1 MLPAML
7 PPIATGVSD
16 FTKLRERGAL
26 YVDKTAFVTD
36 VLSSPT
42 DVTLF
47 CRPRRFGKTL
57 NMTTLRA
64 FVEPGPPGVRALFDG
79 LAIAHAGELVWRHF
93 QAHPV
98 IWLSFK
104 DVKAR
109 TWAEASVSIAEL
121 IGMEARRHAPRVDP
135 TLTEEDARTFGHM
148 RRDDQLTTAHH
159 GALLRLSQWIHGAH
173 GQKPIVLIDEY
184 DTPLHTAYEYG
195 YYDEAVTF
203 FRTFL
208 GGGLKDNVYLDRA
221 VLTGILRVAKE
232 SIFSGLNNLEVHTVL
247 SRQHGDAFGFT
258 EDEVRA
264 LLDQAEVPADVAAG
278 MRQFYNGYRIGGFDL
293 YNPWSVTQFFRDLP
307 HRLASYWVGTSDNAL
322 VRQLLIERGTVDGP
336 TLEAIL
342 RGEAVSVLIDEHL
355 TLRDAESRPEA
366 LLSLLVMSGYLRV
379 DAASPEGTRLRA
391 TVRAP
396 NTEVRLALADLAE
409 RTVTSA
415 LREPVDPLAA
425 SLLTGDTE
433 GFGRRLQFLVETA
446 LSFHT
451 TGGRHPERV
460 YQAFVAGLLVGMEKT
475 HRVETD
481 PESGFGRADVLV
493 LPKRAGL
500 PGVAMEL
507 KLGGPEALDAA
518 MAQLR
523 DRDYAAKL
531 RQAGATPIRLLA
543 AAFDGKHVVVRFSEE

>member
-1 MLPAML
+1 MLRVML

-16 FTKLRERGAL
+16 FITLREYGAL
-26 YVDKTAFVTD
+26 YVDKTAFTAT
-36 VLSSPT
+36 LLGQPPS
-42 DVTLF
+42 VTLF

-57 NMTTLRA
+57 NLTTLRA

-79 LAIAHAGELVWRHF
+79 LAIAHAGEAVWRHF

-109 TWAEASVSIAEL
+109 TWEAASGQLAMQIGREAQRLESMVRRSLSPAE
-121 IGMEARRHAPRVDP
+121 
-135 TLTEEDARTFGHM
+135 TLGSDG
-148 RRDDQLTTAHH
+148 LTDTSRLTLAHE
-159 GALLRLSQWIHGAH
+159 GGLQRLSQWLHDVG
-173 GQKPIVLIDEY
+173 GRRPIVLIDEY
-184 DTPLHTAYEYG
+184 DTPLHTAHEFG

-203 FRTFL
+203 FRAFL
-208 GGGLKDNVYLDRA
+208 GSGLKDNAHLERA

-232 SIFSGLNNLEVHTVL
+232 SIFSGLNNLEVHSVL

-258 EDEVRA
+258 EGEVRG
-264 LLDQAEVPADVAAG
+264 LLEQAGVPVELADG
-278 MRQFYNGYRIGGFDL
+278 MREFYNGYRIGGFDV
-293 YNPWSVTQFFRDLP
+293 YNPWSVTQFFRDAP
-307 HRLASYWVGTSDNAL
+307 FRLAPYWVGTSDNAL
-322 VRQLLIERGTVDGP
+322 IRQLLIERGTVDGP

-342 RGEAVSVLIDEHL
+342 RGEAVSVIIDEHL
-355 TLRDAESRPEA
+355 ALRDTESRPES
-366 LLSLLVMSGYLRV
+366 LLSLLVMIGYLRV
-379 DAASPEGTRLRA
+379 DDVTPEGTRLRA

-415 LREPVDPLAA
+415 LREPVEPLAA
-425 SLLTGDTE
+425 SLLAGDAD

-451 TGGRHPERV
+451 TAGRHPERV
-460 YQAFVAGLLVGMEKT
+460 YQAFIAGLLVGMEKT

-493 LPKRAGL
+493 IPKQSGL
-500 PGVAMEL
+500 AGVAMEL
-507 KLGGPEALDAA
+507 KVGGPEALEVA

-523 DRDYAAKL
+523 ERDYAAKL
-531 RQAGATPIRLLA
+531 RQAGAAPIRLLA
-543 AAFDGKHVVVRFSEE
+543 AAFDGKHVVVRFEEA